1 MKNEYDFLKGKVR
14 KVSIADPKRNRRRSV
29 SSKRKIKAVSI
40 DLTVAE
46 KLKDPEVAAAY
57 VRNCLEEKG
66 KHRGE
71 LLLQALMDV
80 AKARGIG
87 TLAKRSESKRRMIY
101 KALSQKANPSLR
113 TLESVLESLGLTLD
127 VRPLRKVI

>member
-1 MKNEYDFLKGKVR
+1 MMTIKK
-14 KVSIADPKRNRRRSV
+14 
-29 SSKRKIKAVSI
+29 KIKAVSI
-40 DLTVAE
+40 DQTITD

-71 LLLQALMDV
+71 LLLQALLDV

-87 TLAKRSESKRRMIY
+87 TLAKGSESKRRMIY
-101 KALSQKANPSLR
+101 KALSQKANPSLH

>member
-1 MKNEYDFLKGKVR
+1 MSNKK
-14 KVSIADPKRNRRRSV
+14 
-29 SSKRKIKAVSI
+29 KIKFVSV
-40 DLTVAE
+40 DATVAE
-46 KLKDPEVAAAY
+46 TLKDPKVAAAY

-66 KHRGE
+66 KHRGA

-87 TLAKRSESKRRMIY
+87 TLAKGSETKRRMIY
-101 KALSQKANPSLR
+101 KALSEKANPSLH
-113 TLESVLESLGLTLD
+113 TLESILESLGLALD